1 MEIDK
6 YYEGREHS
14 AIKHELLKNYLEK
27 LLFIISISGVKE
39 ITYVD
44 CFAGPWGDESEDLAG
59 TSIAISLDKVKL
71 VREGLA
77 ANNKIYDIRFRAI
90 YVEENKTRHA
100 RLGSFLDE
108 NCPSYIEHHALHGDY
123 SKLQDEILSLCGNG
137 FTFFFIDPKG
147 WSDVGMQYLS
157 KLLQRPNSEFL
168 ITFMY
173 DFLNRFVGLDDLQEQ
188 VSQLLGDID
197 EDWIANLQSMDPK
210 KREVEVVRRYRA
222 QLISTMGG
230 TGANKPRSFHATI
243 LNKDKNKTI
252 YHMVY
257 LTHHPKGIIEFSRI
271 SDKVDILQRRIKQER
286 KEQGKAQKDLFPI
299 EDSDLRDHF
308 AADIENVKQFWMDHL
323 SSKPT
328 PYNEADLA
336 DWLEQTGWLE
346 NDFQMAFKE
355 LQKESQVENINDTSD
370 RRTKRFVHFDK
381 SERLRRCV

>member
-1 MEIDK
+1 MEINK

-44 CFAGPWGDESEDLAG
+44 CFAGPWGDESEDLTG
-59 TSIAISLDKVKL
+59 TSIAISLDKIKL

-90 YVEENKTRHA
+90 YVEENKIRHA
-100 RLGSFLDE
+100 RLEKFLDE
-108 NCPSYIEHHALHGDY
+108 HCPSYIEHHALYGDY
-123 SKLQDEILSLCGNG
+123 STLQDEILSLCGNG

-147 WSDVGMQYLS
+147 WTDVGMQYLS
-157 KLLQRPNSEFL
+157 KLLQRSNSEFL

-173 DFLNRFVGLDDLQEQ
+173 DFLNRFVGLEDLQEQ

-197 EDWIANLQSMDPK
+197 EEWITNLQSMQPK
-210 KREVEVVRRYRA
+210 KRENEVVRRYRT
-222 QLISTMGG
+222 QLVSTMGG
-230 TGANKPRSFHATI
+230 TGANRPRSFHATI

-271 SDKVDILQRRIKQER
+271 SEKVDILQRRIKQER
-286 KEQGKAQKDLFPI
+286 HEQSKSQRDMFPI
-299 EDSDLRDHF
+299 EDSDLRDQF

-323 SSKPT
+323 SIKPT
-328 PYNEADLA
+328 PYNETDLA

-346 NDFQMAFKE
+346 NDFQLAFNELKKE
-355 LQKESQVENINDTSD
+355 NQVENIDDSSS
-370 RRTKRFVHFDK
+370 RRRKWFVHFDK
-381 SERLRRCV
+381 NEQLRRCV